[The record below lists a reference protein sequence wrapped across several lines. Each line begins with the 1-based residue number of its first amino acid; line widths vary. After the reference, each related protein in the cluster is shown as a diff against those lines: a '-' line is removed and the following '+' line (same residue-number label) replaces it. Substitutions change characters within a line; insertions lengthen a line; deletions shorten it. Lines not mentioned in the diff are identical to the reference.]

1 MSVLESLPSRPL
13 TDAEMAA
20 LNRADVVDLAV
31 PVDDEGPNDAVLLA
45 TEQWVKALVYDDDD
59 GDGWHV
65 LKTIGLEKVDR
76 FDALQSCEA
85 EIRATY
91 DRFSESETAEEA

>member
-45 TEQWVKALVYDDDD
+45 TEQWVKALVYDDD
-59 GDGWHV
+59 GWIV
-65 LKTIGLEKVDR
+65 LKTIELGNVER

-91 DRFSESETAEEA
+91 DRFSESETETAEEA